1 MMPTTVFA
9 QISRRC
15 NLQCVM
21 CGYEAWSR
29 NTGFMSDEVFDRV
42 IEQMR
47 EHGIGRLAL
56 TAAQGEPLL
65 APKAIP
71 FINRAISASL
81 DAHINTNCTPLSPRI
96 IRELATA
103 ATTGQLTIQCS
114 FSGYDKE
121 SYERIYVGADFEK
134 TAAKLRELNWTF
146 AAFDRER
153 DITVRGVVYSQADEA
168 RTMQFIQSLGI
179 CRERISLTYPDNFAG
194 LVNDGKSLRPGF
206 ETMTLHMCPWLTDY
220 VVVYDDGKVSACA
233 CRDSEGVMAIGNIMT
248 QSLAEMRGGEAYQ
261 STVAAFNAK
270 NIAHLPLCAKCDVP
284 YS

>member
-1 MMPTTVFA
+1 MMLPTTVFA

-21 CGYEAWSR
+21 CGYEAWQR

-81 DAHINTNCTPLSPRI
+81 DVHINTNCTPLSSRI
-96 IRELATA
+96 IDALATS

-121 SYERIYVGADFEK
+121 SYERTYVGADFER
-134 TAAKLRELNWTF
+134 TAAKLAAINNAF
-146 AAFDRER
+146 AVIGRDR
-153 DITVRGVVYSQADEA
+153 DITVRGVVYSHGDEA
-168 RTMQFIQSLGI
+168 LTKYFLVETLGVD
-179 CRERISLTYPDNFAG
+179 EKQISLTVPDNFAG
-194 LVNDGKSLRPGF
+194 HVKCVRNISQ
-206 ETMTLHMCPWLTDY
+206 MTLHTCPWLTDY

-233 CRDSEGVMAIGNIMT
+233 CRDSEGVMEIGNIMT
-248 QSLAEMRGGEAYQ
+248 QSLAEMRGSLAYK
-261 STVAAFNAK
+261 SMVAAFAAGD
-270 NIAHLPLCAKCDVP
+270 ISGLPLCAKCDVP